1 MNSIFV
7 VAEHRD
13 GQIREVTYELLRKAN
28 ELGEKIEADVSTV
41 LLGHQVDKLAEELSF
56 HKTDEVIVIDDERLE
71 FYNCE
76 GYRKLLFDLFEERKP
91 TLTMVGHT
99 AYGME
104 FTPGLAMM
112 LNLPLATDCIDLKF
126 SDDKLIV
133 TTQMYGGKT
142 EVEVVFPKD
151 NRYLTTVRPMSF
163 EPVEEDRSHQANIV
177 QVESTLKEENIL
189 SKTLEFIQPPAEDVD
204 ITKEEILVSVGRGL
218 SRKENLP
225 IAEELVKAIGGV
237 LTGSRPTID
246 MGWLTKGRQVGLSGK
261 TVKPKLYIA
270 LGISGQI
277 QHQMG
282 MKESEVIVAINN
294 DPKAPIFNIADYGIV
309 NDLFEIVPLLTEKLK
324 SK

>member
-1 MNSIFV
+1 
-7 VAEHRD
+7 
-13 GQIREVTYELLRKAN
+13 
-28 ELGEKIEADVSTV
+28 
-41 LLGHQVDKLAEELSF
+41 
-56 HKTDEVIVIDDERLE
+56 
-71 FYNCE
+71 
-76 GYRKLLFDLFEERKP
+76 
-91 TLTMVGHT
+91 
-99 AYGME
+99 
-104 FTPGLAMM
+104 
-112 LNLPLATDCIDLKF
+112 
-126 SDDKLIV
+126 
-133 TTQMYGGKT
+133 
-142 EVEVVFPKD
+142 
-151 NRYLTTVRPMSF
+151 MSF
-163 EPVEEDRSHQANIV
+163 EPIEEDRSHQAKIV

-189 SKTLEFIQPPAEDVD
+189 SKTLEFIQPLAEDVD

-282 MKESEVIVAINN
+282 MKESEVIVVINN